1 MEEKKK
7 QLRHLVKVYEYT
19 DPIVLACSEELDQF
33 LYLLMREYSPR
44 TAQLKK

>member
-19 DPIVLACSEELDQF
+19 DPILLACSEELDQF
-33 LYLLMREYSPR
+33 LGSVAKFSKLL
-44 TAQLKK
+44 